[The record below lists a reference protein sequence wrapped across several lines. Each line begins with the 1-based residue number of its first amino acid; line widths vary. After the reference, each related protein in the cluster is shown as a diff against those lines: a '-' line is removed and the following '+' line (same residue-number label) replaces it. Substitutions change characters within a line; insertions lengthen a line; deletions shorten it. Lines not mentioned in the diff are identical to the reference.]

1 MVFLMDIEKF
11 CRENCVERRGTGTL
25 KWDSLQEIFGDADL
39 LPLWVADME
48 IQSPAAVREALV
60 KRVEHGVFGY
70 GTVEDTC
77 FESFFA
83 WQKKH
88 HNVEL
93 ARENIRFATG
103 VVGSLYA
110 AVRAY
115 TKEEASVII
124 CPPVYYPFYDAIL
137 NTGRK
142 LVTCELDNNNGYYTL
157 DFERF
162 EKEIVDNKVEMF
174 ILCSPHNP
182 VSRVWS
188 EEELDTMFGICRRH
202 GVLVVSDEIH
212 QDFTYEGKKFVS
224 SALVRNGKYKDIL
237 ITLNAGSKTFN
248 LAGLIHSHVIIFDKP
263 LMETYDAYIKG
274 IGSPEVNL
282 MGVAGVE
289 AAFRGGEE
297 WLENVKALIIHN
309 YNYMKQEFARE
320 LPKIVVTPLE
330 GTYLSWIDLRGYLT
344 GEETAGFIQN
354 KCRLAC
360 DAGEWFSLMAHGF
373 IRINLAT
380 DTKNVV
386 TAVESIIKNIKE
398 KVGE

>member
-386 TAVESIIKNIKE
+386 AAVESIIKNIKE

>member
-1 MVFLMDIEKF
+1 
-11 CRENCVERRGTGTL
+11 
-25 KWDSLQEIFGDADL
+25 
-39 LPLWVADME
+39 
-48 IQSPAAVREALV
+48 
-60 KRVEHGVFGY
+60 
-70 GTVEDTC
+70 
-77 FESFFA
+77 
-83 WQKKH
+83 
-88 HNVEL
+88 
-93 ARENIRFATG
+93 
-103 VVGSLYA
+103 
-110 AVRAY
+110 
-115 TKEEASVII
+115 
-124 CPPVYYPFYDAIL
+124 
-137 NTGRK
+137 
-142 LVTCELDNNNGYYTL
+142 
-157 DFERF
+157 
-162 EKEIVDNKVEMF
+162 MF

-188 EEELDTMFGICRRH
+188 EEELDTMFDICRRH

-224 SALVRNGKYKDIL
+224 SALVGDGKYKDIL

-248 LAGLIHSHVIIFDKP
+248 LAGLIHSHVIIFDKQ

-274 IGSPEVNL
+274 IGSAEVNL
-282 MGVAGVE
+282 MGIVGVE

-297 WLENVKALIIHN
+297 WLDHVKALIMHN

-344 GEETAGFIQN
+344 GEETADFIQT

-360 DAGEWFSLMAHGF
+360 DVGEWFSLMAQGF

-380 DTKNVV
+380 DKKNIV

>member
-1 MVFLMDIEKF
+1 MDIEKF

-224 SALVRNGKYKDIL
+224 SALVMNGKYKDIL

>member
-1 MVFLMDIEKF
+1 MDIEKF

-48 IQSPAAVREALV
+48 IQSPTAVREALV

-70 GTVEDTC
+70 GTVEGAYFD
-77 FESFFA
+77 SFFA

-93 ARENIRFATG
+93 AREDVRFATG

-124 CPPVYYPFYDAIL
+124 CPPVYYPFYDAVL

-142 LVTCELDNNNGYYTL
+142 LVTCELDNCDGYYTL
-157 DFERF
+157 DFEKF

-188 EEELDTMFGICRRH
+188 EEELDSMFDICQRH

-224 SALVRNGKYKDIL
+224 SALVGDGKYKNIL

-248 LAGLIHSHVIIFDKP
+248 LAGLIHSHVIIFDKQ
-263 LMETYDAYIKG
+263 LMEAYDAYIKG
-274 IGSPEVNL
+274 IGSAETNL
-282 MGVAGVE
+282 MGLVGVE

-297 WLENVKALIIHN
+297 WLENVKELIIHN
-309 YNYMKQEFARE
+309 FKYMKQEFARE
-320 LPKIVVTPLE
+320 LPKIIVTPLE

-360 DAGEWFSLMAHGF
+360 DVGEWFSLMAHGF

-380 DTKNVV
+380 DSKNVV

>member
-1 MVFLMDIEKF
+1 MDIKQF
-11 CRENCVERRGTGTL
+11 CRENCMERRGTGTL

-48 IQSPAAVREALV
+48 IQSPAAVKEALA

-70 GTVEDTC
+70 SKVGDRYYD
-77 FESFFA
+77 SFFS

-88 HNVEL
+88 HNIEL
-93 ARENIRFATG
+93 ARENVRFATG

-110 AVRAY
+110 AVRAF
-115 TKEEASVII
+115 TKEEASIII

-137 NTGRK
+137 NTGRN
-142 LVTCELDNNNGYYTL
+142 LITCELDNNNGCYTL
-157 DFERF
+157 DFEKF
-162 EKEIVDNKVEMF
+162 EKEITDNKVEMF

-188 EEELDTMFGICRRH
+188 EEELDTMFDICRRH

-212 QDFTYEGKKFVS
+212 QDFTYDKKKFVS
-224 SALVRNGKYKDIL
+224 SSLIRNGTYKDIL

-248 LAGLIHSHVIIFDKP
+248 LAGLIHSHVIITDKQ

-274 IGSPEVNL
+274 MGSPDVNL
-282 MGVAGVE
+282 MGILAVE
-289 AAFRGGEE
+289 AAFREGEE
-297 WLENVKALIIHN
+297 WLENVKTLIVHN
-309 YNYMKQEFARE
+309 YNYMKQEFEKE

-330 GTYLSWIDLRGYLT
+330 GTYLSWIDLRGYLK
-344 GEETAGFIQN
+344 GEETSAFIQN

-360 DAGEWFSLMAHGF
+360 DVGEWFSLTAHGF

-398 KVGE
+398 KEKG

>member
-1 MVFLMDIEKF
+1 MDIEKF

-70 GTVEDTC
+70 GTVEDAC

-157 DFERF
+157 DFETF
-162 EKEIVDNKVEMF
+162 EKEIMDNKVEMF

-188 EEELDTMFGICRRH
+188 EEELDTMFDICRRH

-224 SALVRNGKYKDIL
+224 SALVGNGKYKDIL

-263 LMETYDAYIKG
+263 LMETYDAYIKS

-282 MGVAGVE
+282 MGVAGME

-344 GEETAGFIQN
+344 GEETAVFIQD

-360 DAGEWFSLMAHGF
+360 DVGEWFSLMAHGF

>member
-1 MVFLMDIEKF
+1 MDAEKF

-25 KWDSLQEIFGDADL
+25 KWDSLQEIFGDDSL

-48 IQSPAAVREALV
+48 IQSPAAVREALIR
-60 KRVEHGVFGY
+60 RVEHGVFGY
-70 GTVEDTC
+70 GKVEDAY
-77 FESFFA
+77 FDSFFA

-88 HNVEL
+88 HGVEL
-93 ARENIRFATG
+93 AKEEVRFATG

-110 AVRAY
+110 AVRAF
-115 TKEEASVII
+115 TGEEASVII
-124 CPPVYYPFYDAIL
+124 CPPVYYPFYDAVL

-142 LVTCELDNNNGYYTL
+142 LVTCELDNNDGYYTL
-157 DFERF
+157 DFEKF
-162 EKEIVDNKVEMF
+162 EKEIADSKAEMF

-188 EEELDTMFGICRRH
+188 EKELDTMFDICRRH

-224 SALVRNGKYKDIL
+224 SAKVMDGRYKDML

-248 LAGLIHSHVIIFDKP
+248 LAGLIHSHVIIQDKK

-282 MGVAGVE
+282 MGIVGVE

-297 WLENVKALIIHN
+297 WLDQVKALILHN
-309 YNYMKQEFARE
+309 YNYMKQEFGRE

-330 GTYLSWIDLRGYLT
+330 GTYLSWIDLRGYLS

-360 DAGEWFSLMAHGF
+360 DVGEWFSLMAHGF

-380 DTKNVV
+380 DTKNIV